1 MTTSRTALVGSLAAA
16 VMMVSLGVAVPAS
29 GAATVRSASPSA
41 FCSTIYTYHP
51 TTPSGT
57 NYASSRKWAKSYLP
71 FYKKLTSEAPNSA
84 TKKVLNEIVTIL
96 KYESNQTSLKALST
110 YVVKNQKYWVKA
122 SKSLAAAI
130 SSCAKS
136 LA

>member
-1 MTTSRTALVGSLAAA
+1 
-16 VMMVSLGVAVPAS
+16 
-29 GAATVRSASPSA
+29 
-41 FCSTIYTYHP
+41 
-51 TTPSGT
+51 
-57 NYASSRKWAKSYLP
+57 
-71 FYKKLTSEAPNSA
+71 
-84 TKKVLNEIVTIL
+84 
-96 KYESNQTSLKALST
+96 LKALST

>member
-1 MTTSRTALVGSLAAA
+1 MRSGLDVGAGFA
-16 VMMVSLGVAVPAS
+16 
-29 GAATVRSASPSA
+29 
-41 FCSTIYTYHP
+41 
-51 TTPSGT
+51 
-57 NYASSRKWAKSYLP
+57 SYLP

-96 KYESNQTSLKALST
+96 KYESNQTNLKALST